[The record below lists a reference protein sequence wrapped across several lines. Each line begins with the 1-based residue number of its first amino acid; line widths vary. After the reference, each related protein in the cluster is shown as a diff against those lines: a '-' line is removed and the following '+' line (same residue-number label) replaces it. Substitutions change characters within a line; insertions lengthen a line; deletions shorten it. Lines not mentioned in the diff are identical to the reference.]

1 MKQISIFTMLLMLF
15 SCSDSKSQNEFEK
28 FTNNFMQISFP
39 FSLND
44 SIEFEN
50 WNANKLIDTNFLIR
64 YDLNAEL
71 NKNENSIKNLKDFNC
86 TYVGKYTINNIVILL
101 YKTYT
106 SEAGSGNPK
115 IVLATFSKEGKKID
129 EIFAL
134 WNEAEDHL
142 YIKRLILNI
151 LDNRNLE
158 IKFIEK
164 NSEFIRDELRLKKIT
179 ENKIYYRIE
188 EDGKITKGEERMK
201 NFYENVE
208 K

>member
-1 MKQISIFTMLLMLF
+1 MLLMLF

>member
-1 MKQISIFTMLLMLF
+1 MLF

>member
-1 MKQISIFTMLLMLF
+1 
-15 SCSDSKSQNEFEK
+15 
-28 FTNNFMQISFP
+28 
-39 FSLND
+39 
-44 SIEFEN
+44 
-50 WNANKLIDTNFLIR
+50 
-64 YDLNAEL
+64 
-71 NKNENSIKNLKDFNC
+71 
-86 TYVGKYTINNIVILL
+86 
-101 YKTYT
+101 
-106 SEAGSGNPK
+106 
-115 IVLATFSKEGKKID
+115 
-129 EIFAL
+129 
-134 WNEAEDHL
+134 
-142 YIKRLILNI
+142 LILNI

>member
-28 FTNNFMQISFP
+28 FTNNFIQISFP

-50 WNANKLIDTNFLIR
+50 WNANNLIDTSFLIL
-64 YDLNAEL
+64 YDLNVEL

-86 TYVGKYTINNIVILL
+86 TYVGKYKLDNIVILL

-106 SEAGSGNPK
+106 SVAGSGNPK
-115 IVLATFSKEGKKID
+115 IVLATFSKEGRKID

-142 YIKRLILNI
+142 YSKRVILNI

-164 NSEFIRDELRLKKIT
+164 NNEFIKDELRLKKIT
-179 ENKIYYRIE
+179 ENKLYYRIE
-188 EDGKITKGEERMK
+188 EDGKITKGEESMK
-201 NFYENVE
+201 NVYENIE